1 MLVCTFW
8 SILLLIDWREQRTR
22 AKARMLAFM
31 VVATTLYACHFV
43 FFNHLYGWMPVT
55 DAIYCMTNLSVF
67 PLYYL
72 YIKEVTEEQNQ
83 KHWQVTLLIPAL
95 LAGATTGTLYTLM
108 DTQEALSFISTFL
121 YQGSTE
127 GLDSLAW
134 AQAITHICVKIIFA
148 LQIPLILMKGIQKIK
163 RFDKMVETNY
173 ADTEFRKMHMTK
185 TILVLFIVACIISFT
200 ANILGKDYFDTVPWL
215 VAIPSVTF
223 STLLFLLGYA
233 GHKQDFTINRLI
245 LETACD
251 VTPSAYTGA
260 SPAQEQEK
268 AGADEIAEWAAN
280 TKEAPTPKE
289 ERRYNIRKTR
299 RNIAETIETERL
311 FLQQDLKINDIAK
324 LLRTNRD
331 YIYQAIN
338 VRMGMSFSEYI
349 NRLRV
354 NYATQLMKD
363 TPEMSTNE
371 VAFRSGFSSLASF
384 YRNFKTYQN
393 CPPLTYKRVNTPQ
406 DKLKDL
412 TKIVPEESPKTSVQG
427 SQEHADDNTR

>member
-1 MLVCTFW
+1 
-8 SILLLIDWREQRTR
+8 
-22 AKARMLAFM
+22 
-31 VVATTLYACHFV
+31 
-43 FFNHLYGWMPVT
+43 
-55 DAIYCMTNLSVF
+55 
-67 PLYYL
+67 
-72 YIKEVTEEQNQ
+72 
-83 KHWQVTLLIPAL
+83 
-95 LAGATTGTLYTLM
+95 
-108 DTQEALSFISTFL
+108 
-121 YQGSTE
+121 
-127 GLDSLAW
+127 
-134 AQAITHICVKIIFA
+134 
-148 LQIPLILMKGIQKIK
+148 MKGIQKIK
-163 RFDKMVETNY
+163 RFDKMVESNY

-200 ANILGKDYFDTVPWL
+200 ANIFGKEYFDTAPWL

-260 SPAQEQEK
+260 S
-268 AGADEIAEWAAN
+268 
-280 TKEAPTPKE
+280 TPKE
-289 ERRYNIRKTR
+289 ERRYNIGKSK

-354 NYATQLMKD
+354 NHATQLMKD

>member
-1 MLVCTFW
+1 MLT
-8 SILLLIDWREQRTR
+8 
-22 AKARMLAFM
+22 FM

-108 DTQEALSFISTFL
+108 DTQEAQSFISTFL

-163 RFDKMVETNY
+163 RFDKMVESNY

-200 ANILGKDYFDTVPWL
+200 ANIFGKEYFDTAPWL

-251 VTPSAYTGA
+251 VTPSAYTEA
-260 SPAQEQEK
+260 S
-268 AGADEIAEWAAN
+268 
-280 TKEAPTPKE
+280 TPKE
-289 ERRYNIRKTR
+289 ERRYNIGKSK

-427 SQEHADDNTR
+427 SLEHADDNTR

>member
-1 MLVCTFW
+1 MLT
-8 SILLLIDWREQRTR
+8 
-22 AKARMLAFM
+22 FM

-108 DTQEALSFISTFL
+108 DTQEAQSFISTFL

-163 RFDKMVETNY
+163 RFDKMVESNY

-200 ANILGKDYFDTVPWL
+200 ANIFGKEYFDTAPWL

-260 SPAQEQEK
+260 S
-268 AGADEIAEWAAN
+268 
-280 TKEAPTPKE
+280 TPKE
-289 ERRYNIRKTR
+289 ERRYNIGKSK

-427 SQEHADDNTR
+427 SLEHADDNTR

>member
-1 MLVCTFW
+1 MLT
-8 SILLLIDWREQRTR
+8 
-22 AKARMLAFM
+22 FM

-43 FFNHLYGWMPVT
+43 FFTHLYGWMPVT

-108 DTQEALSFISTFL
+108 DTQEAQSFISTFL

-163 RFDKMVETNY
+163 RFDKMVESNY

-200 ANILGKDYFDTVPWL
+200 ANIFGKEYFDTAPWL

-251 VTPSAYTGA
+251 VTPSAYTEA
-260 SPAQEQEK
+260 S
-268 AGADEIAEWAAN
+268 
-280 TKEAPTPKE
+280 TPKE
-289 ERRYNIRKTR
+289 ERRYNIGKSK

-311 FLQQDLKINDIAK
+311 FLQKDLKINDIAK

>member
-1 MLVCTFW
+1 MI
-8 SILLLIDWREQRTR
+8 S
-22 AKARMLAFM
+22 
-31 VVATTLYACHFV
+31 
-43 FFNHLYGWMPVT
+43 VT
-55 DAIYCMTNLSVF
+55 A
-67 PLYYL
+67 
-72 YIKEVTEEQNQ
+72 
-83 KHWQVTLLIPAL
+83 
-95 LAGATTGTLYTLM
+95 
-108 DTQEALSFISTFL
+108 
-121 YQGSTE
+121 
-127 GLDSLAW
+127 
-134 AQAITHICVKIIFA
+134 
-148 LQIPLILMKGIQKIK
+148 
-163 RFDKMVETNY
+163 
-173 ADTEFRKMHMTK
+173 
-185 TILVLFIVACIISFT
+185 
-200 ANILGKDYFDTVPWL
+200 PWL

-260 SPAQEQEK
+260 S
-268 AGADEIAEWAAN
+268 
-280 TKEAPTPKE
+280 TPKE
-289 ERRYNIRKTR
+289 ERRYNIGKSK

-384 YRNFKTYQN
+384 YRNFKTYQ
-393 CPPLTYKRVNTPQ
+393 
-406 DKLKDL
+406 
-412 TKIVPEESPKTSVQG
+412 
-427 SQEHADDNTR
+427 

>member
-1 MLVCTFW
+1 MLT
-8 SILLLIDWREQRTR
+8 
-22 AKARMLAFM
+22 FM
-31 VVATTLYACHFV
+31 VVATTLYVCHFV

-108 DTQEALSFISTFL
+108 DTQEAQSFISTFL

-163 RFDKMVETNY
+163 RFDKMVESNY

-200 ANILGKDYFDTVPWL
+200 ANIFGKEYFDTAPWL

-260 SPAQEQEK
+260 S
-268 AGADEIAEWAAN
+268 
-280 TKEAPTPKE
+280 TPKE
-289 ERRYNIRKTR
+289 ERRYNIGKSK

-427 SQEHADDNTR
+427 SQGHADDNTR

>member
-1 MLVCTFW
+1 MLT
-8 SILLLIDWREQRTR
+8 
-22 AKARMLAFM
+22 FM

-43 FFNHLYGWMPVT
+43 FFTHLYGWMPVT

-108 DTQEALSFISTFL
+108 NTQEAQSFISTFL

-163 RFDKMVETNY
+163 RFDKMVESNY

-200 ANILGKDYFDTVPWL
+200 ANIFGKEYFDTAPWL

-251 VTPSAYTGA
+251 VTPSAYTEA
-260 SPAQEQEK
+260 S
-268 AGADEIAEWAAN
+268 
-280 TKEAPTPKE
+280 TPKE
-289 ERRYNIRKTR
+289 ERRYNIGKSK

>member
-1 MLVCTFW
+1 MLT
-8 SILLLIDWREQRTR
+8 
-22 AKARMLAFM
+22 FM

-43 FFNHLYGWMPVT
+43 FFTHLYGWMPVT

-108 DTQEALSFISTFL
+108 DTQEAKSFISTFL

-163 RFDKMVETNY
+163 RFDKMVESNY

-200 ANILGKDYFDTVPWL
+200 ANIFGKEYFDTAPWL

-260 SPAQEQEK
+260 S
-268 AGADEIAEWAAN
+268 
-280 TKEAPTPKE
+280 TPKE
-289 ERRYNIRKTR
+289 ERRYNIGKSK

>member
-1 MLVCTFW
+1 
-8 SILLLIDWREQRTR
+8 
-22 AKARMLAFM
+22 MLAFM

-108 DTQEALSFISTFL
+108 DTQEAQSFISTFL

-163 RFDKMVETNY
+163 RFDKMVESNY

-200 ANILGKDYFDTVPWL
+200 ANIFGKEYFDTAPWL

-260 SPAQEQEK
+260 S
-268 AGADEIAEWAAN
+268 
-280 TKEAPTPKE
+280 TPKE
-289 ERRYNIRKTR
+289 ERIYNIGKSK

>member
-1 MLVCTFW
+1 
-8 SILLLIDWREQRTR
+8 
-22 AKARMLAFM
+22 
-31 VVATTLYACHFV
+31 
-43 FFNHLYGWMPVT
+43 
-55 DAIYCMTNLSVF
+55 
-67 PLYYL
+67 
-72 YIKEVTEEQNQ
+72 
-83 KHWQVTLLIPAL
+83 
-95 LAGATTGTLYTLM
+95 
-108 DTQEALSFISTFL
+108 
-121 YQGSTE
+121 
-127 GLDSLAW
+127 
-134 AQAITHICVKIIFA
+134 
-148 LQIPLILMKGIQKIK
+148 MKGIQKIK
-163 RFDKMVETNY
+163 RFDKMVESNY

-200 ANILGKDYFDTVPWL
+200 ANIFGKEYFDTAPWL

-260 SPAQEQEK
+260 S
-268 AGADEIAEWAAN
+268 
-280 TKEAPTPKE
+280 TPKE
-289 ERRYNIRKTR
+289 ERRYNIGKSK

-427 SQEHADDNTR
+427 SQGHADDNTR

>member
-1 MLVCTFW
+1 MLT
-8 SILLLIDWREQRTR
+8 
-22 AKARMLAFM
+22 FM

-43 FFNHLYGWMPVT
+43 FFTHLYGWMPVT

-95 LAGATTGTLYTLM
+95 LAGATTGMLYTLM
-108 DTQEALSFISTFL
+108 NTQEAQSFISTFL

-163 RFDKMVETNY
+163 RFDKMVESNY

-200 ANILGKDYFDTVPWL
+200 ANIFGKEYFDTAPWL

-251 VTPSAYTGA
+251 VTPSAYTEA
-260 SPAQEQEK
+260 S
-268 AGADEIAEWAAN
+268 
-280 TKEAPTPKE
+280 TPKE
-289 ERRYNIRKTR
+289 ERRYNIGKSK

-354 NYATQLMKD
+354 NHATQLMKD

>member
-1 MLVCTFW
+1 MLT
-8 SILLLIDWREQRTR
+8 
-22 AKARMLAFM
+22 FM
-31 VVATTLYACHFV
+31 VVATTLYVCHFV

-95 LAGATTGTLYTLM
+95 LAGATTGALYTLM
-108 DTQEALSFISTFL
+108 DTQEAQSFISTFL

-163 RFDKMVETNY
+163 RFDKMVESNY

-200 ANILGKDYFDTVPWL
+200 ANIFGKEYFDTAPWL

-260 SPAQEQEK
+260 S
-268 AGADEIAEWAAN
+268 
-280 TKEAPTPKE
+280 TPKE
-289 ERRYNIRKTR
+289 ERRYNIGKSK

>member
-1 MLVCTFW
+1 
-8 SILLLIDWREQRTR
+8 
-22 AKARMLAFM
+22 MLAFM

-108 DTQEALSFISTFL
+108 DTQEAQSFISTFL

-173 ADTEFRKMHMTK
+173 ADTEFRKMYMTK

-200 ANILGKDYFDTVPWL
+200 ANFFGKEYFDTAPWL

-268 AGADEIAEWAAN
+268 AGADETAEWAAN
-280 TKEAPTPKE
+280 TKEASTPKE
-289 ERRYNIRKTR
+289 ERRYNIGKSK

-311 FLQQDLKINDIAK
+311 FLQQ
-324 LLRTNRD
+324 
-331 YIYQAIN
+331 
-338 VRMGMSFSEYI
+338 
-349 NRLRV
+349 
-354 NYATQLMKD
+354 KD

>member
-1 MLVCTFW
+1 
-8 SILLLIDWREQRTR
+8 
-22 AKARMLAFM
+22 
-31 VVATTLYACHFV
+31 
-43 FFNHLYGWMPVT
+43 
-55 DAIYCMTNLSVF
+55 
-67 PLYYL
+67 
-72 YIKEVTEEQNQ
+72 
-83 KHWQVTLLIPAL
+83 
-95 LAGATTGTLYTLM
+95 
-108 DTQEALSFISTFL
+108 
-121 YQGSTE
+121 
-127 GLDSLAW
+127 
-134 AQAITHICVKIIFA
+134 
-148 LQIPLILMKGIQKIK
+148 MKGIQKIK
-163 RFDKMVETNY
+163 RFDKMVESNY

-200 ANILGKDYFDTVPWL
+200 ANIFGKEYFDTAPWL

-251 VTPSAYTGA
+251 VTPSAYTEA
-260 SPAQEQEK
+260 S
-268 AGADEIAEWAAN
+268 
-280 TKEAPTPKE
+280 TPKE
-289 ERRYNIRKTR
+289 ERRYNIGKSK

>member
-1 MLVCTFW
+1 MLT
-8 SILLLIDWREQRTR
+8 
-22 AKARMLAFM
+22 FM

-108 DTQEALSFISTFL
+108 DTQEAQSFISTFL

-163 RFDKMVETNY
+163 RFDKMVESNY

-200 ANILGKDYFDTVPWL
+200 ANIFGKEYFDTAPWL

-260 SPAQEQEK
+260 S
-268 AGADEIAEWAAN
+268 
-280 TKEAPTPKE
+280 TPKE
-289 ERRYNIRKTR
+289 ERRYNIGKSK

-371 VAFRSGFSSLASF
+371 VAFLSGFSSLASF

>member
-1 MLVCTFW
+1 MLT
-8 SILLLIDWREQRTR
+8 
-22 AKARMLAFM
+22 FM

-43 FFNHLYGWMPVT
+43 FFTHLYGWMPVT

-95 LAGATTGTLYTLM
+95 LAGATIGTLYTLM
-108 DTQEALSFISTFL
+108 DTQEAQSFISTFL

-163 RFDKMVETNY
+163 RFDKMVESNY

-200 ANILGKDYFDTVPWL
+200 ANIFGKEYFDTAPWL

-260 SPAQEQEK
+260 S
-268 AGADEIAEWAAN
+268 
-280 TKEAPTPKE
+280 TPKE
-289 ERRYNIRKTR
+289 ERRYNIGKSK

-324 LLRTNRD
+324 LLCTNRD

>member
-1 MLVCTFW
+1 MLT
-8 SILLLIDWREQRTR
+8 
-22 AKARMLAFM
+22 FM

-43 FFNHLYGWMPVT
+43 FFTHLYGWMPVT

-108 DTQEALSFISTFL
+108 DTQEAQSFISTFL

-163 RFDKMVETNY
+163 RFDKMVESNY

-200 ANILGKDYFDTVPWL
+200 ANIFGKEYFDTAPWL

-260 SPAQEQEK
+260 S
-268 AGADEIAEWAAN
+268 
-280 TKEAPTPKE
+280 TPKE
-289 ERRYNIRKTR
+289 ERRYNIGKSK

>member
-1 MLVCTFW
+1 MLT
-8 SILLLIDWREQRTR
+8 
-22 AKARMLAFM
+22 FM

-43 FFNHLYGWMPVT
+43 FFTHLYGWMPVT

-108 DTQEALSFISTFL
+108 DTQEAQSFISTFL

-163 RFDKMVETNY
+163 RFDKMVESNY

-200 ANILGKDYFDTVPWL
+200 ANIFGKEYFDTAPWL

-260 SPAQEQEK
+260 S
-268 AGADEIAEWAAN
+268 
-280 TKEAPTPKE
+280 TPKE
-289 ERRYNIRKTR
+289 ERRYNIGKSK

-354 NYATQLMKD
+354 NHATQLMKD

>member
-1 MLVCTFW
+1 MI
-8 SILLLIDWREQRTR
+8 S
-22 AKARMLAFM
+22 
-31 VVATTLYACHFV
+31 
-43 FFNHLYGWMPVT
+43 VT
-55 DAIYCMTNLSVF
+55 A
-67 PLYYL
+67 
-72 YIKEVTEEQNQ
+72 
-83 KHWQVTLLIPAL
+83 
-95 LAGATTGTLYTLM
+95 
-108 DTQEALSFISTFL
+108 
-121 YQGSTE
+121 
-127 GLDSLAW
+127 
-134 AQAITHICVKIIFA
+134 
-148 LQIPLILMKGIQKIK
+148 
-163 RFDKMVETNY
+163 
-173 ADTEFRKMHMTK
+173 
-185 TILVLFIVACIISFT
+185 
-200 ANILGKDYFDTVPWL
+200 PWL

-280 TKEAPTPKE
+280 TKEASTPKE
-289 ERRYNIRKTR
+289 ERRYNIGKSE

-384 YRNFKTYQN
+384 YRNFKTY
-393 CPPLTYKRVNTPQ
+393 
-406 DKLKDL
+406 
-412 TKIVPEESPKTSVQG
+412 
-427 SQEHADDNTR
+427 

>member
-1 MLVCTFW
+1 MIKTLIISLPMLVCTFW

-22 AKARMLAFM
+22 AKARMLTFM

-108 DTQEALSFISTFL
+108 DTQEAQSFISTFL

-163 RFDKMVETNY
+163 RFDKMVESNY

-200 ANILGKDYFDTVPWL
+200 ANIFGKEYFDTAPWL

-251 VTPSAYTGA
+251 VTPSAYTEA
-260 SPAQEQEK
+260 S
-268 AGADEIAEWAAN
+268 
-280 TKEAPTPKE
+280 TPKE
-289 ERRYNIRKTR
+289 ERRYNIGKSKT
-299 RNIAETIETERL
+299 NIAETIETERL

-384 YRNFKTYQN
+384 YRNFKTHQL
-393 CPPLTYKRVNTPQ
+393 PPITSRAYNHRKGNTI
-406 DKLKDL
+406 K
-412 TKIVPEESPKTSVQG
+412 VM
-427 SQEHADDNTR
+427 

>member
-1 MLVCTFW
+1 MIKTLIISLPMLVCTFW

-22 AKARMLAFM
+22 AKARMLTFM

-43 FFNHLYGWMPVT
+43 FFTHLYGWMPVT

-95 LAGATTGTLYTLM
+95 LAGATIGTLYTLM
-108 DTQEALSFISTFL
+108 NTQEAQSFISTFL

-163 RFDKMVETNY
+163 RFDKMVESNY

-200 ANILGKDYFDTVPWL
+200 ANIFGKEYFDTAPWL

-260 SPAQEQEK
+260 S
-268 AGADEIAEWAAN
+268 
-280 TKEAPTPKE
+280 TPKE
-289 ERRYNIRKTR
+289 ERRYNIGKSK

-324 LLRTNRD
+324 LLCTNRD

>member
-1 MLVCTFW
+1 MLT
-8 SILLLIDWREQRTR
+8 
-22 AKARMLAFM
+22 FM

-43 FFNHLYGWMPVT
+43 FFTHLYGWMPVT

-108 DTQEALSFISTFL
+108 DTQEAQSFISTFL

-163 RFDKMVETNY
+163 RFDKMVESNY

-200 ANILGKDYFDTVPWL
+200 ANIFGKEYFDTAPWL

-251 VTPSAYTGA
+251 VTPSAYTEA
-260 SPAQEQEK
+260 S
-268 AGADEIAEWAAN
+268 
-280 TKEAPTPKE
+280 TPKE
-289 ERRYNIRKTR
+289 ERRYNIGKSK

>member
-1 MLVCTFW
+1 MLT
-8 SILLLIDWREQRTR
+8 
-22 AKARMLAFM
+22 FM

-43 FFNHLYGWMPVT
+43 FFTHLYGWMPVT

-108 DTQEALSFISTFL
+108 DTQEAQSFISTFL

-163 RFDKMVETNY
+163 RFDKMVESNY

-200 ANILGKDYFDTVPWL
+200 ANIFGKEYFDTAPWL

-260 SPAQEQEK
+260 S
-268 AGADEIAEWAAN
+268 
-280 TKEAPTPKE
+280 TPKE
-289 ERRYNIRKTR
+289 ERRYNIGKSK

-324 LLRTNRD
+324 LLCTNRD

>member
-1 MLVCTFW
+1 MLT
-8 SILLLIDWREQRTR
+8 
-22 AKARMLAFM
+22 FM

-43 FFNHLYGWMPVT
+43 FFTHLYGWMPVT

-95 LAGATTGTLYTLM
+95 LAGATTGMLYTLM
-108 DTQEALSFISTFL
+108 NTQEAQSFISTFL

-163 RFDKMVETNY
+163 RFDKMVESNY

-200 ANILGKDYFDTVPWL
+200 ANIFGKEYFDTAPWL

-251 VTPSAYTGA
+251 VTPSAYTEA
-260 SPAQEQEK
+260 S
-268 AGADEIAEWAAN
+268 
-280 TKEAPTPKE
+280 TPKE
-289 ERRYNIRKTR
+289 ERRYNIGKSK

>member
-1 MLVCTFW
+1 MLT
-8 SILLLIDWREQRTR
+8 
-22 AKARMLAFM
+22 FM

-43 FFNHLYGWMPVT
+43 FFTHLYGWMPVT

-108 DTQEALSFISTFL
+108 DTQEAQSFISTFL

-163 RFDKMVETNY
+163 RFDKMVESNY

-200 ANILGKDYFDTVPWL
+200 ANIFGKEYFDTAPWL

-245 LETACD
+245 LETACN

-260 SPAQEQEK
+260 S
-268 AGADEIAEWAAN
+268 
-280 TKEAPTPKE
+280 TPKE
-289 ERRYNIRKTR
+289 ERRYNIGKSK

>member
-1 MLVCTFW
+1 MLT
-8 SILLLIDWREQRTR
+8 
-22 AKARMLAFM
+22 FM

-43 FFNHLYGWMPVT
+43 FFTHLYGWMPVT

-108 DTQEALSFISTFL
+108 DTQEAQSFISTFL

-134 AQAITHICVKIIFA
+134 AQAITHICIKIIFA

-163 RFDKMVETNY
+163 RFDKMVESNY

-200 ANILGKDYFDTVPWL
+200 ANIFGKEYFDTAPWL

-260 SPAQEQEK
+260 S
-268 AGADEIAEWAAN
+268 
-280 TKEAPTPKE
+280 TPKE
-289 ERRYNIRKTR
+289 ERRYNIGKSK

>member
-1 MLVCTFW
+1 MLT
-8 SILLLIDWREQRTR
+8 
-22 AKARMLAFM
+22 FM

-43 FFNHLYGWMPVT
+43 FFTHLYGWMPVT

-108 DTQEALSFISTFL
+108 DTQEAQSFISTFL

-134 AQAITHICVKIIFA
+134 AQAITHICIKIIFA

-163 RFDKMVETNY
+163 RFDKMVESNY

-200 ANILGKDYFDTVPWL
+200 ANIFGKEYFDTAPWL

-251 VTPSAYTGA
+251 VTPSAYTEA
-260 SPAQEQEK
+260 S
-268 AGADEIAEWAAN
+268 
-280 TKEAPTPKE
+280 TPKE
-289 ERRYNIRKTR
+289 ERRYNIGKSK

-427 SQEHADDNTR
+427 SQGHADDNTR